1 MSHANGPGP
10 GPEKKAEET
19 DDARNA
25 SYVNVKLPAA
35 TVGFL
40 EEVESLGV
48 TAVAGSL
55 RKVHD
60 WALYES
66 DLIFDRDEKM
76 ALFHIKVLWEG
87 LEQMAER

>member
-1 MSHANGPGP
+1 MLRTEGSGP
-10 GPEKKAEET
+10 GPEKKAEQT
-19 DDARNA
+19 NDARNA
-25 SYVNVKLPAA
+25 SCVNVKLPAA
-35 TVGFL
+35 TAGFL
-40 EEVESLGV
+40 KELESLGV
-48 TAVAGSL
+48 TEIAGSL

-66 DLIFDRDEKM
+66 DLIFDRDEKT